1 MLISFKPS
9 NFELSYNLPPIYHL
23 FKMKDFFNNIK
34 TELFGLNRYIYLLA
48 LILITLPL
56 NFGFGSIS
64 IILFI
69 LTTVLNFKSRK
80 FSLNRTLS
88 LPIALYLLM
97 LSSLLWTLD
106 FDATLSGLKKT
117 VVFLVIPLSFFFI
130 PKLSKIQLFKILR
143 LFSFSMVLY
152 AVYFFLQAIFKFF
165 ITQNPDVFFFH
176 ELVSLDLNA
185 IYMAAFASLA
195 LFYFVQIEN
204 KKSIEILSM
213 LTLLLLVFLL
223 SSRSIFFIDLVLII
237 FYYIFFSKTHEGI
250 KVVTVFAFF
259 LFLVISIASSQ
270 EIKDRLLSKS
280 ETAFVDN
287 ILNKS
292 LTEKEELENN
302 VTIEEAWNKNDFQQ
316 NNFFPG
322 TALRVFQVRVFKEM
336 LNEQNIFFTGFG
348 LEASQAQIEKKVQ
361 EHQLDLGYKVFNFHN
376 QYIQTFAELGV
387 FGFIILVLMLLVNL
401 KNAIYNRNFLHL
413 VFALT
418 MIILLLTESMFCRQ
432 RGIIFFVVLYCIF
445 NSAEHL
451 KLIKEKP

>member
-1 MLISFKPS
+1 
-9 NFELSYNLPPIYHL
+9 
-23 FKMKDFFNNIK
+23 MKDFFLKLK
-34 TELFGLNRYIYLLA
+34 TELSNSNRNIYLLA

-56 NFGFGSIS
+56 NFAFSSIS
-64 IILFI
+64 IITFILFI
-69 LTTVLNFKSRK
+69 ILNFEKRK
-80 FSLNRTLS
+80 FSINKSLF

-97 LSSLLWTLD
+97 LSSLSWTLD
-106 FDATLSGLKKT
+106 LNATISGLKKT
-117 VVFLVIPLSFFFI
+117 VVFLLIPLAFLFI
-130 PKLSKIQLFKILR
+130 PRLSKIQIFKILR
-143 LFSFSMVLY
+143 IFSFSMVFY
-152 AVYFFLQAIFKFF
+152 AVYFFLKAIFKFF

-213 LTLLLLVFLL
+213 LTLLLFIFLL
-223 SSRSIFFIDLVLII
+223 SSRSIFFIDLLLIT
-237 FYYIFFSKTHEGI
+237 FYYIFYSKTHEGI

-259 LFLVISIASSQ
+259 IFLVISLASSR

-280 ETAFVDN
+280 ETALVDN
-287 ILNKS
+287 ILNKNIS
-292 LTEKEELENN
+292 AKEELDNN
-302 VTIEEAWNKNDFQQ
+302 ITIEEAWNKQDFQQ

-348 LEASQAQIEKKVQ
+348 LEASQPQIERKVE
-361 EHQLDLGYKVFNFHN
+361 EHQLDLGYKIFNFHN
-376 QYIQTFAELGV
+376 QYIQTFAELGI
-387 FGFIILVLMLLVNL
+387 FGFLIFVTMLLINL
-401 KNAIYNRNFLHL
+401 KNAIYNRSFLHL

-445 NSAEHL
+445 NAAEHV
-451 KLIKEKP
+451 KFEKVKV

>member
-1 MLISFKPS
+1 
-9 NFELSYNLPPIYHL
+9 
-23 FKMKDFFNNIK
+23 MKDIFLNTK
-34 TELFGLNRYIYLLA
+34 TELFSSNRNAYLLA
-48 LILITLPL
+48 LTLITLPL
-56 NFGFGSIS
+56 DFAFGSIS
-64 IILFI
+64 IIIFLLNFI
-69 LTTVLNFKSRK
+69 ANFKSCR
-80 FSLNRTLS
+80 FSLNASLL
-88 LPIALYLLM
+88 LPIALYLVM
-97 LSSLLWTLD
+97 LLSLCWTID
-106 FDATLSGLKKT
+106 FDATLAGLGKLIIFLFIPI
-117 VVFLVIPLSFFFI
+117 VFLFI
-130 PKLSKIQLFKILR
+130 PKLSTLQIAKIIR
-143 LFSFSMVLY
+143 LYSFSMALY
-152 AVYFFLQAIFKFF
+152 AVYFFLKAIFKFF
-165 ITQNPDVFFFH
+165 ITQNPEVFFFH

-213 LTLLLLVFLL
+213 LTLLLFVFLL
-223 SSRSIFFIDLVLII
+223 SSRSIFFIDLFLIT

-259 LFLVISIASSQ
+259 LFLVISVASSQ

-287 ILNKS
+287 ILNKNIS
-292 LTEKEELENN
+292 AEEQQENN
-302 VTIEEAWNKNDFQQ
+302 ITIEEAWNRQDFQQ

-336 LNEQNIFFTGFG
+336 LDEQNIFFTGFG
-348 LEASQAQIEKKVQ
+348 LEASQLQIEKKVE
-361 EHQLDLGYKVFNFHN
+361 EHQLDLGYKIFNFHN

-387 FGFIILVLMLLVNL
+387 FGFLILIIMLVVNL

-432 RGIIFFVVLYCIF
+432 RGIVFFVILYCIF
-445 NSAEHL
+445 NSTENRQN
-451 KLIKEKP
+451 IKEQSTIIN

>member
-1 MLISFKPS
+1 
-9 NFELSYNLPPIYHL
+9 
-23 FKMKDFFNNIK
+23 MKDFFLKLK
-34 TELFGLNRYIYLLA
+34 TELSNSNRNIYLLA

-56 NFGFGSIS
+56 NFAFGSIS
-64 IILFI
+64 IITFILFI
-69 LTTVLNFKSRK
+69 ILNFEKRK
-80 FSLNRTLS
+80 FSINKSLF

-97 LSSLLWTLD
+97 LSSLSWTLD
-106 FDATLSGLKKT
+106 LNATISGLKKT
-117 VVFLVIPLSFFFI
+117 VVFLLIPLAFLFI
-130 PKLSKIQLFKILR
+130 PRLSKIQIFKILR
-143 LFSFSMVLY
+143 IFSFSMVFY
-152 AVYFFLQAIFKFF
+152 AVYFFLKAIFKFF

-213 LTLLLLVFLL
+213 LTLLLFIFLL
-223 SSRSIFFIDLVLII
+223 SSRSIFFIDLLLIT
-237 FYYIFFSKTHEGI
+237 FYYIFYSKTHEGI

-259 LFLVISIASSQ
+259 IFLVISLASSR

-280 ETAFVDN
+280 ETALVDN
-287 ILNKS
+287 ILNKNIS
-292 LTEKEELENN
+292 AKEELDNN
-302 VTIEEAWNKNDFQQ
+302 ITIEEAWNKQDFQQ

-348 LEASQAQIEKKVQ
+348 LEASQPQIERKVE
-361 EHQLDLGYKVFNFHN
+361 EHQLDLGYKIFNFHN
-376 QYIQTFAELGV
+376 QYIQTFAELGI
-387 FGFIILVLMLLVNL
+387 FGFLIFVTMLLINL
-401 KNAIYNRNFLHL
+401 KNAIYNRSFLHL

-445 NSAEHL
+445 NAAEHV
-451 KLIKEKP
+451 KFEKVKV

>member
-1 MLISFKPS
+1 
-9 NFELSYNLPPIYHL
+9 
-23 FKMKDFFNNIK
+23 MKDFFLKLK
-34 TELFGLNRYIYLLA
+34 TELSNSNRNIYLLA

-56 NFGFGSIS
+56 NFAFGSIS
-64 IILFI
+64 IITFILFI
-69 LTTVLNFKSRK
+69 ILNFEKRK
-80 FSLNRTLS
+80 FSINKSLF

-97 LSSLLWTLD
+97 LSSLSWTLD
-106 FDATLSGLKKT
+106 LNATISGLKKT
-117 VVFLVIPLSFFFI
+117 VVFLLIPLAFLFI
-130 PKLSKIQLFKILR
+130 PRLSKIQIFKILR
-143 LFSFSMVLY
+143 IFSFSMVFY
-152 AVYFFLQAIFKFF
+152 AVYFFLKAIFKFF

-213 LTLLLLVFLL
+213 LTLLLFIFLL
-223 SSRSIFFIDLVLII
+223 YSRSIFFIDLLLIT
-237 FYYIFFSKTHEGI
+237 FYYIFYSKTHEGI

-259 LFLVISIASSQ
+259 IFLVISLASSR

-280 ETAFVDN
+280 ETALVDN
-287 ILNKS
+287 ILNKNIS
-292 LTEKEELENN
+292 AKEELDNN
-302 VTIEEAWNKNDFQQ
+302 ITIEEAWNKQDFQQ

-348 LEASQAQIEKKVQ
+348 LEASQPQIERKVE
-361 EHQLDLGYKVFNFHN
+361 EHQLDLGYKIFNFHN
-376 QYIQTFAELGV
+376 QYIQTFAELGI
-387 FGFIILVLMLLVNL
+387 FGFLIFVTMLLINL
-401 KNAIYNRNFLHL
+401 KNAIYNRSFLHL

-445 NSAEHL
+445 NAAEHV
-451 KLIKEKP
+451 KFEKVKV